1 MLVTLNEVLQ
11 KARKEHYAVGLFNTT
26 DTDMLQAA
34 IEAAEEERSAII
46 IGTAEVLLP
55 YGDLPLLAPAIIE
68 RAKAATVP
76 VVVHY
81 DHGLTFEKTIEAMKL
96 GFSSVMF
103 DASAH
108 PYEENVA
115 QTREIVKIA
124 HAMGITV
131 EGEIGHVG
139 EAANRDNE
147 SSDRYT
153 TLEEARNFLEA
164 TGVDALAVAIGTA
177 HGVYKSKPQ
186 LNLERLSEIADNLN
200 VPLVLHGG
208 SGLSD
213 DDFRNTVARG
223 IAKINIFTD
232 LCLAGNKAIQEGLA
246 EGLDYLSLRNK
257 KVAAIKEAIRHKMR
271 LFGSNNRY

>member
-1 MLVTLNEVLQ
+1 M
-11 KARKEHYAVGLFNTT
+11 
-26 DTDMLQAA
+26 
-34 IEAAEEERSAII
+34 
-46 IGTAEVLLP
+46 P
-55 YGDLPLLAPAIIE
+55 
-68 RAKAATVP
+68 
-76 VVVHY
+76 
-81 DHGLTFEKTIEAMKL
+81 KT
-96 GFSSVMF
+96 
-103 DASAH
+103 
-108 PYEENVA
+108 
-115 QTREIVKIA
+115 Q
-124 HAMGITV
+124 
-131 EGEIGHVG
+131 
-139 EAANRDNE
+139 
-147 SSDRYT
+147 
-153 TLEEARNFLEA
+153 
-164 TGVDALAVAIGTA
+164 
-177 HGVYKSKPQ
+177 KSKPQ